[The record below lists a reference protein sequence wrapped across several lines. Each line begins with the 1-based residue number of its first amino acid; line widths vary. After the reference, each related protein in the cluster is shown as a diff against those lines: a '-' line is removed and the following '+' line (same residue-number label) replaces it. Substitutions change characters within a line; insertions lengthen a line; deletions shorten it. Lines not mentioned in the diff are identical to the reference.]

1 MTPRQSIHPSVL
13 AVTMLIMKAMVTVI
27 CSPTSPSLFHVLS
40 MLTEPKGRRP
50 IMIVTNALYAE
61 IDRLRARV
69 RELEAA
75 LTEERQRTRLSEAI
89 IRENEELTKE
99 NMRLST
105 EADKDL
111 ADCEFLRMK
120 IAELEESC
128 AAWKRIA
135 IEAKATIEDLL
146 RDMRENGVAE

>member
-69 RELEAA
+69 KELEDERDKLRDDLSRDKAI
-75 LTEERQRTRLSEAI
+75 LQSLLDREHEERKDLEEEFTGKLKALE
-89 IRENEELTKE
+89 RENEALTKE
-99 NMRLST
+99 NM
-105 EADKDL
+105 E
-111 ADCEFLRMK
+111 LR
-120 IAELEESC
+120 
-128 AAWKRIA
+128 
-135 IEAKATIEDLL
+135 EDLGVIENML
-146 RDMRENGVAE
+146 GDMREIGVAE